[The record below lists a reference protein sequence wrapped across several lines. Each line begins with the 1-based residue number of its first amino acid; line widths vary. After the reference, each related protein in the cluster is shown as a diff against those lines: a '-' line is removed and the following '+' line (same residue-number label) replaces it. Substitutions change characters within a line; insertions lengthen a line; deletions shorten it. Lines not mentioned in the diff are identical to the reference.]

1 VRFQLG
7 ITMCLLAGC
16 VVQPTTADPT
26 PTNGALARAGIG
38 QSGSLGRPVP
48 LALVPRIGI
57 EHLPPDES
65 TGAAPAEP
73 RVENQPKEPTRPP
86 VARGPGLTERRDR
99 REQRH
104 TWGLSATDLAAIDDP
119 VARETMQFVEDLVDA
134 DRERVRLQLGLP
146 FLALGET
153 TDFDRG
159 PLLHSEEALL
169 AAQEEWAQVH
179 GPGLLRG
186 PMKRLLRRLPFVR
199 QVEVEFDEFRS
210 DHMPLSERD
219 ARSERGSFGRVSVR
233 VRANDLS
240 DPVEVAYVYS
250 GVRIGSSQERGR
262 LSLDWDLSSTLRL
275 EVRGSTMYETNEQGM
290 RIDLAYRPDD
300 WTSLHIA
307 VGDDMDFLS
316 TSSIY
321 SLFETP
327 MDGSAGLAL
336 YAVHIF

>member
-1 VRFQLG
+1 MVRFQLG

-16 VVQPTTADPT
+16 VVQPTSADPMSK
-26 PTNGALARAGIG
+26 NGPLAALGPNGPR
-38 QSGSLGRPVP
+38 P

-65 TGAAPAEP
+65 TADTMAEP
-73 RVENQPKEPTRPP
+73 RVEGQPQEPQRPKITP
-86 VARGPGLTERRDR
+86 RERPDQQAHS
-99 REQRH
+99 ETRH
-104 TWGLSATDLAAIDDP
+104 TWGLSAADLAAIDDP
-119 VARETMQFVEDLVDA
+119 VARETMRFVQDLADA
-134 DRERVRLQLGLP
+134 DQERVRVELGLP
-146 FLALGET
+146 FLALGEAS
-153 TDFDRG
+153 DFDRG

-186 PMKRLLRRLPFVR
+186 PMKRLLRRLPFVQ
-199 QVEVEFDEFRS
+199 QVEVEFDEFRN
-210 DHMPLSERD
+210 DNLPLSERD
-219 ARSERGSFGRVSVR
+219 ADTERGSMGRVSFR

-240 DPVEVAYVYS
+240 DPLEVAYVYS
-250 GVRIGSSQERGR
+250 GIRVGTSQDRGR

-275 EVRGSTMYETNEQGM
+275 EVRASTLYATNEQGL
-290 RIDLAYRPDD
+290 RVDLAYRPNW
-300 WTSLHIA
+300 WTSVHVA

-327 MDGSAGLAL
+327 MDGSAGLVL
-336 YAVHIF
+336 YAVHVF